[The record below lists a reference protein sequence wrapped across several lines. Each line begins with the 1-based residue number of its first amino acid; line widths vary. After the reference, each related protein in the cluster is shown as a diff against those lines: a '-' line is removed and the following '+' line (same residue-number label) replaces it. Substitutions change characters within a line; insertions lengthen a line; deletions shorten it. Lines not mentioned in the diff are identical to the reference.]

1 MKKNRMKYFIV
12 FISFFLGII
21 FATITFYYKNK
32 DVIEIGEKYKLIN
45 ETVNIIEKNEYF
57 DYKKENYDIYSIKGI
72 LGNLNDKYVDYIPF
86 ESKQKLYD
94 DYDTYYVNSSPT
106 PLGSGFSVKESEE
119 GYIEIKNIIDD
130 MAFDKLGVK
139 KGDKITSINNID
151 VKSVGYKTAIYEL
164 LGKNGENI
172 IFSVLRNDE
181 NIDFSFDRVNI
192 DTSTIKCK
200 KISDKIIY
208 MKIDN
213 FIFMTAGH
221 FSQSLEKFGIDDSY
235 SIIFD
240 VRENS
245 GGEPSAV
252 VQIADYFLEEM
263 NAVTFHYKS
272 QPDEIYSTSTDG
284 KELKCKVVVLANKK
298 SASASEIFTCLFKE
312 YVGATVI
319 GENTFGKGIWQNYYK
334 LSNGDQ
340 IKLTVGQYDVGDLPN
355 FHGVGISPDIEIPMD
370 NSLIGTDDDIQL
382 KKAIEIL
389 EK

>member
-1 MKKNRMKYFIV
+1 MKKNYKMLITAF
-12 FISFFLGII
+12 FSFFVGIGTASLGI
-21 FATITFYYKNK
+21 YYKNK
-32 DVIEIGEKYKLIN
+32 DVIEIGKKYKLID
-45 ETVNIIEKNEYF
+45 ETVNIIEQNEYF
-57 DYKKENYDIYSIKGI
+57 DYKKENYDIYSVAGI
-72 LGNLNDKYVDYIPF
+72 LRNLNDKYADYVPF
-86 ESKQKLYD
+86 ESNEKLYD
-94 DYDTYYVNSSPT
+94 DYDTYYINSSPT
-106 PLGSGFSVKESEE
+106 PLGSGFSIKESED
-119 GYIEIKNIIDD
+119 GYIEIESIIDD

-139 KGDKITSINNID
+139 RGDKIISINNID
-151 VKSVGYKTAIYEL
+151 VKNTGYKTAIYEL
-164 LGKNGENI
+164 LGKDGENMT
-172 IFSVLRNDE
+172 FSVLRNDE

-192 DTSTIKCK
+192 DTSTIECK

-208 MKIDN
+208 MKIN
-213 FIFMTAGH
+213 HFELTTSGH
-221 FSQSLEKFGIDDSY
+221 FSKALEEYNIDSSY

-245 GGEPSAV
+245 GGEVGSAV
-252 VQIADYFLEEM
+252 GIADYFLEEM

-284 KELKCKVVVLANKK
+284 EELKCKVVVLANKK

-340 IKLTVGQYDVGDLPN
+340 IKLTAGQYDVGDLPN
-355 FHGVGISPDIEIPMD
+355 FHGVGIAPDIEIPMD

-382 KKAIEIL
+382 KKALEIL
-389 EK
+389 GK